1 MGPEASPRA
10 LVLPSRAP
18 DRRAVGRAVGRS
30 TEMFRSQSLTPLLLL
45 LLTACGTLV
54 RDPNWRDARRDS
66 STQAPDPAITPEAVI
81 QVYAAR
87 TVGVK
92 GVLGVHTWIA
102 VKRSGA
108 PKFTRYEVIG
118 WGVDRGLS
126 AVRVDRTGPDNYWF
140 GRRPD
145 LLVDV
150 QGDGV

>member
-1 MGPEASPRA
+1 
-10 LVLPSRAP
+10 
-18 DRRAVGRAVGRS
+18 
-30 TEMFRSQSLTPLLLL
+30 MFRSQSLTPLLLL

-66 STQAPDPAITPEAVI
+66 STQAPGSRHTPEAVI

-108 PKFTRYEVIG
+108 PRFTRYEVIG
-118 WGVDRGLS
+118 WGVDRGPL
-126 AVRVDRTGPDNYWF
+126 
-140 GRRPD
+140 RRP
-145 LLVDV
+145 
-150 QGDGV
+150 G